1 MLWYVIIVLY
11 IFMSCWTI
19 VIALTSW
26 CYFDFVLIYTN
37 SILHISMCVC
47 LILLLLTD
55 VSICYHMV
63 FHWISRM
70 SDRNNLIRIAVLW
83 LSKYCRV
90 RCQSWIEEKKWKN
103 FSRPL
108 CSMKTVSYFC
118 CIEKKPKFF
127 SEAHARGRTFER
139 VKLVGTYISI
149 KKTVVFTAF

>member
-70 SDRNNLIRIAVLW
+70 SDRNNLIGIAVLW

-90 RCQSWIEEKKWKN
+90 RCQSWIEERSERISVGHFVPWKLCHISVVLKRSQS
-103 FSRPL
+103 FS
-108 CSMKTVSYFC
+108 
-118 CIEKKPKFF
+118 
-127 SEAHARGRTFER
+127 
-139 VKLVGTYISI
+139 VKHMHEEEHLN
-149 KKTVVFTAF
+149 A